1 MCSWF
6 YCPENVFI
14 IKIPAVFRKAP
25 ESWNADQG
33 LCKRETWSG
42 LDQAREMVLEIS
54 DCDAMVTQQISHF
67 VYIHHH
73 FNTGVLICISAFSWF
88 LQSAHVGK
96 IVWNLTAVNAL
107 FCLCVCV
114 CVYIHIVT
122 QIGCLKQQQSEWRR
136 KVQKSNPNRIHSLK
150 ILQNMEFSHEK
161 ITAF

>member
-33 LCKRETWSG
+33 LQEGNMIWSG
-42 LDQAREMVLEIS
+42 SGKRNGPWNFRLWCYGNSTDFPLCLHSSPFQHRCINLYFCFQLMSAVCACWK
-54 DCDAMVTQQISHF
+54 DCMKPNCCECTI
-67 VYIHHH
+67 
-73 FNTGVLICISAFSWF
+73 L
-88 LQSAHVGK
+88 L
-96 IVWNLTAVNAL
+96 
-107 FCLCVCV
+107 VCV

-136 KVQKSNPNRIHSLK
+136 KVQKSKPNKIHSLK